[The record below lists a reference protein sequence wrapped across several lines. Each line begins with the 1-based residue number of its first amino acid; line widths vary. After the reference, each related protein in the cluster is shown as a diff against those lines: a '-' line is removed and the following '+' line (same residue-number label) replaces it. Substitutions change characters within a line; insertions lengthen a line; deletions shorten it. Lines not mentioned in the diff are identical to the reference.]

1 MAPNPSTARR
11 EASLNHSTQS
21 LFVHGKVHTRS
32 VRCPPLLPAGTVDTH
47 PPENQIFEHTFNCL
61 TNKIIGTYKV
71 IQLNH
76 TADLPG
82 AITIWHKKNV
92 TLVVDNGKE
101 DKKSYSLDHTLFF
114 LPLDLRVTFAIQ
126 AMPWSLK

>member
-1 MAPNPSTARR
+1 M
-11 EASLNHSTQS
+11 
-21 LFVHGKVHTRS
+21 
-32 VRCPPLLPAGTVDTH
+32 
-47 PPENQIFEHTFNCL
+47 
-61 TNKIIGTYKV
+61 YKV

-101 DKKSYSLDHTLFF
+101 DKKSCSLDHTLFF